1 MNRTFRTEPEA
12 SAELEQAAL
21 WYERQRPG
29 LGVEFLEAID
39 ATLDRITRWPQAA
52 RRVPGVSKDV
62 PARKAPV
69 SGFPYHVA
77 YLEMPD
83 TIRILPFAH
92 DSREPGYW
100 HSRVKK

>member
-1 MNRTFRTEPEA
+1 MNRVFRTEAEA

-21 WYERQRPG
+21 WYEHQRPG
-29 LGVEFLEAID
+29 LGVEFLNAID
-39 ATLDRITRWPQAA
+39 ATLDRIIRWPQAA
-52 RRVPGVSKDV
+52 RPVPGISSDV

-83 TIRILPFAH
+83 TIRILAFAH

-100 HSRVKK
+100 HSRLKA